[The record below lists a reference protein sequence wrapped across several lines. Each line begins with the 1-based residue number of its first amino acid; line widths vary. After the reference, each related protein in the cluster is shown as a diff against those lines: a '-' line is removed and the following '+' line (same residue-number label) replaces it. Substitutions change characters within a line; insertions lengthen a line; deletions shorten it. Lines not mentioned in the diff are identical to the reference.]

1 MAWAAAD
8 ALGQEDAQRLLA
20 ASNGSEGRAAGYEHQ
35 RIEVALD
42 RSYMSTHHLAAYA
55 LEHLF
60 HVFDRRL
67 WQDSMA

>member
-1 MAWAAAD
+1 MPAIQAMNAMMWN
-8 ALGQEDAQRLLA
+8 ALIQ
-20 ASNGSEGRAAGYEHQ
+20 
-35 RIEVALD
+35 
-42 RSYMSTHHLAAYA
+42 SYMSTHHLAAYA